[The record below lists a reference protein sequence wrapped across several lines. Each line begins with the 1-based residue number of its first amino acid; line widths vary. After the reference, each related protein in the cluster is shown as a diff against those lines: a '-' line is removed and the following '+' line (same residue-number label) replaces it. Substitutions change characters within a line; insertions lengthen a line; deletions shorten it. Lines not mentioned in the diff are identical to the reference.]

1 MKVSDQDE
9 NHSLTILR
17 EMIKK
22 KRNQGQFYETEIQ
35 DQTQE
40 VETHQ

>member
-9 NHSLTILR
+9 NYSITIIR
-17 EMIKK
+17 EMMKT